1 MENASL
7 SNEQFAANINEG
19 YGGSVN
25 FKTRKPITG
34 KGFLTSFAGAEK
46 PTALPIKAE
55 DIGNYRNAHH
65 ELASQSDATVHGVW
79 KNPAT
84 PGVADQ
90 DLSVQVST
98 PKDAQAMGIAEKQK
112 ASFALPKTRVSNRG
126 HNVTGSLDEEGKPT
140 GGDVLLHTAN
150 LGKNDVDPRYRPGAL
165 DTPGEGSFTR
175 NQYKNK
181 DWNKTAGTLNGK
193 PVNYESILRTIN
205 ENRVDRMRGE
215 G

>member
-7 SNEQFAANINEG
+7 SNAEFADNINKG
-19 YGGSVN
+19 DGGSVN
-25 FKTRKPITG
+25 FKTRKPVTG

-55 DIGNYRNAHH
+55 DIQNYRNAHH

-84 PGVADQ
+84 PEVADQ
-90 DLSVQVST
+90 DLSVQKST
-98 PKDAQAMGIAEKQK
+98 PKEAQAMGIAEKQK
-112 ASFALPKTRVSNRG
+112 ASYALGGTRVSRRG
-126 HNVTGSLDEEGKPT
+126 HFVGGY
-140 GGDVLLHTAN
+140 GGDVLLHTAD

-165 DTPGEGSFTR
+165 DTPGAGSFTR

-181 DWNKTAGTLNGK
+181 DWNKKAGTLNGK

-205 ENRVDRMRGE
+205 ENRVERMRGE

>member
-7 SNEQFAANINEG
+7 SNAEFADNINKG
-19 YGGSVN
+19 DGGSVN
-25 FKTRKPITG
+25 FKTRKPVTG

-55 DIGNYRNAHH
+55 DIQNYRNAHH

-84 PGVADQ
+84 PEVADQ
-90 DLSVQVST
+90 DLSVQKST
-98 PKDAQAMGIAEKQK
+98 PKEAQAMGIAEKQK
-112 ASFALPKTRVSNRG
+112 ASYALGGTRVSRRG
-126 HNVTGSLDEEGKPT
+126 HFVGGY
-140 GGDVLLHTAN
+140 GGDVLLHTAD

-165 DTPGEGSFTR
+165 DTPGQGSFTR
-175 NQYKNK
+175 NQYQNK
-181 DWNKTAGTLNGK
+181 DWKKKAGTLNGK

-205 ENRVDRMRGE
+205 ENRVERMRGE

>member
-25 FKTRKPITG
+25 FKTRKPVTG

-55 DIGNYRNAHH
+55 DIQNYRNAHH

-84 PGVADQ
+84 PEVADQ
-90 DLSVQVST
+90 DLSVQKST
-98 PKDAQAMGIAEKQK
+98 PKEAQAMGIAEKQK
-112 ASFALPKTRVSNRG
+112 ASYALGGTRVSRRG
-126 HNVTGSLDEEGKPT
+126 HFVGGY
-140 GGDVLLHTAN
+140 GGDVLLHTAD

-165 DTPGEGSFTR
+165 DTPGAGSFTR

-181 DWNKTAGTLNGK
+181 DWNKKAGTLAGK
-193 PVNYESILRTIN
+193 PVNYESVLRTIN
-205 ENRVDRMRGE
+205 ENRVERMRGE

>member
-7 SNEQFAANINEG
+7 SNAEFADNINKG
-19 YGGSVN
+19 DGGSVN
-25 FKTRKPITG
+25 FKTRKPVTG

-55 DIGNYRNAHH
+55 DIENYRNAHH

-84 PGVADQ
+84 PEVADQ
-90 DLSVQVST
+90 DLSVQKST
-98 PKDAQAMGIAEKQK
+98 PKEAQAMGIAEKQK
-112 ASFALPKTRVSNRG
+112 ASYALGGTRVSRRG
-126 HNVTGSLDEEGKPT
+126 HFVGGY
-140 GGDVLLHTAN
+140 GGDVLLHTAD

-165 DTPGEGSFTR
+165 DTPGAGSFTR

-181 DWNKTAGTLNGK
+181 DWNKKAGTLAGK

-205 ENRVDRMRGE
+205 ENRVERMRGE

>member
-55 DIGNYRNAHH
+55 DIQNYRNAHH

-112 ASFALPKTRVSNRG
+112 ASYGTPKTRTSVRG
-126 HNVTGSLDEEGKPT
+126 HNTGG
-140 GGDVLLHTAN
+140 GGDVLLHTAD

-175 NQYKNK
+175 NQYQNK
-181 DWNKTAGTLNGK
+181 DWKKKAGTLNGK
-193 PVNYESILRTIN
+193 PVNYESVLRTIN
-205 ENRVDRMRGE
+205 ENRVNRMRGE

>member
-7 SNEQFAANINEG
+7 SNAEFADNINKG
-19 YGGSVN
+19 DGGSVN
-25 FKTRKPITG
+25 FKTRKPVTG

-55 DIGNYRNAHH
+55 DIQNYRNAHH

-84 PGVADQ
+84 PEVADQ
-90 DLSVQVST
+90 DLSVQKST
-98 PKDAQAMGIAEKQK
+98 PKEAQAMGIAEKQK
-112 ASFALPKTRVSNRG
+112 ASYALGGTRVSRRG
-126 HNVTGSLDEEGKPT
+126 HFVGGY
-140 GGDVLLHTAN
+140 GGDVLLHTAD

-165 DTPGEGSFTR
+165 DTPGAGSFTR

-181 DWNKTAGTLNGK
+181 DWKKKAGTLNGK

-205 ENRVDRMRGE
+205 ENRVERMRGE

>member
-7 SNEQFAANINEG
+7 SNAEFADNINKG
-19 YGGSVN
+19 DGGSVN
-25 FKTRKPITG
+25 FKTRKPVTG

-55 DIGNYRNAHH
+55 DIQNYRNAHH

-84 PGVADQ
+84 PEVADQ
-90 DLSVQVST
+90 DLSVQKST
-98 PKDAQAMGIAEKQK
+98 PKEAQAMGIAEKQK
-112 ASFALPKTRVSNRG
+112 ASYALGGTRVSRRG
-126 HNVTGSLDEEGKPT
+126 HFVGGY
-140 GGDVLLHTAN
+140 GGDVLLHTAD

-175 NQYKNK
+175 NQYQNK
-181 DWNKTAGTLNGK
+181 DWKKKAGTLNGK

-205 ENRVDRMRGE
+205 ENRVERMRGE

>member
-25 FKTRKPITG
+25 FKTRKPVTG

-55 DIGNYRNAHH
+55 DIQNYRNAHH

-84 PGVADQ
+84 PEVADQ
-90 DLSVQVST
+90 DLSVQKST
-98 PKDAQAMGIAEKQK
+98 PKEAQAMGIAEKQK
-112 ASFALPKTRVSNRG
+112 ASYALGGTRVSRRG
-126 HNVTGSLDEEGKPT
+126 HFVGGY
-140 GGDVLLHTAN
+140 GGDVLLHTAD

-165 DTPGEGSFTR
+165 DTPGAGSFTR

-181 DWNKTAGTLNGK
+181 DWNKKAGTLAGK

-205 ENRVDRMRGE
+205 ENRVERMRGE